1 MSILGPKKSSFL
13 SGNWPGENHLSTRIV
28 ECVSEYTFLISKSNK
43 PTNKKKQK
51 SKKAKER
58 RKENISGKSIKKT
71 KNFSAARVEI
81 FLVTRISGSKGFFL
95 AYEIE
100 IFTKNTYKNY

>member
-1 MSILGPKKSSFL
+1 MSILGQKKSSFL
-13 SGNWPGENHLSTRIV
+13 SGNRPGENHLPTRIV
-28 ECVSEYTFLISKSNK
+28 ECVS
-43 PTNKKKQK
+43 KQK

-81 FLVTRISGSKGFFL
+81 FLVIRISGSKSFFL

-100 IFTKNTYKNY
+100 IFTKNTYKNN

>member
-1 MSILGPKKSSFL
+1 MCIRIYIFNFKKQQ
-13 SGNWPGENHLSTRIV
+13 
-28 ECVSEYTFLISKSNK
+28 
-43 PTNKKKQK
+43 TNKQKKQK

-58 RKENISGKSIKKT
+58 RKKNISGKSIKKT
-71 KNFSAARVEI
+71 KSFSAARVEI
-81 FLVTRISGSKGFFL
+81 FLVTRISGSKSFFL